1 MVNSMEKKHLNRKTV
16 LNVTSIGMFVAAIV
30 IAVITFVMSTKMAE
44 GGWAEFLHT
53 LDRLQDFIIS
63 LENKYLI
70 VIAILGVYV
79 LRGFLPIPFPFI
91 LMMTGVMFRPVN
103 AIIIN
108 TVGTSIV
115 LLITYYWGKK
125 TKGGVAIKKLNK
137 YDNIREMMSHH
148 GKTKL
153 GVLVALRIIPSVPM
167 NLVSKTY
174 GGMKFPIDGFL
185 VASLLGFFPKIWVY
199 SVMGGNIA
207 QPFTWRFMGPIIFL
221 LILSGF
227 VTLIVNI
234 TLEQRKGENK
244 NVKDSDA

>member
-1 MVNSMEKKHLNRKTV
+1 MEKKNLNRKKA
-16 LNVTSIGMFVAAIV
+16 LNLTSIGLFVAAGV
-30 IAVITFVMSTKMAE
+30 IAIITVVMSTKVAE

-53 LDRLQDFIIS
+53 LDRLQDFIMA
-63 LENKYLI
+63 LDNKYLI
-70 VIAILGVYV
+70 VIAILGIYV

-108 TVGTSIV
+108 TVGTTIV
-115 LLITYYWGKK
+115 LLITYYWGKL
-125 TKGGVAIKKLNK
+125 TNGGVAIKKLEK
-137 YDNIREMMSHH
+137 YDNVREMLSHH

-153 GVLVALRIIPSVPM
+153 GVLVALRLIPSVPM
-167 NLVSKTY
+167 NLVSKSF
-174 GGMKFPIDGFL
+174 GGMKFPLDAFI
-185 VASLLGFFPKIWVY
+185 VASLLGFFPKIWTY

-221 LILSGF
+221 LILSGIA
-227 VTLIVNI
+227 TLIVNFA
-234 TLEQRKGENK
+234 LEERKGDNK

>member
-1 MVNSMEKKHLNRKTV
+1 MEKKNLNRKKA
-16 LNVTSIGMFVAAIV
+16 LNFTSIGLFVAAIV
-30 IAVITFVMSTKMAE
+30 IAVITVVMSTKVAE

-53 LDRLQDFIIS
+53 LDRLQDFIMS
-63 LENKYLI
+63 LDDKYLI
-70 VIAILGVYV
+70 VIAILFVYV

-91 LMMTGVMFRPVN
+91 LIMTGVIFRPVN
-103 AIIIN
+103 AILIN
-108 TVGTSIV
+108 TLGTSIV
-115 LLITYYWGKK
+115 LLITYYWGKV
-125 TKGGVAIKKLNK
+125 TNGGVAIKKLEK

-153 GVLVALRIIPSVPM
+153 GVLVALRLVPSVPM
-167 NLVSKTY
+167 NMVSKAY
-174 GGMKFPIDGFL
+174 GGMKFPLDGFM

-207 QPFTWRFMGPIIFL
+207 QPFTWHFMGPIIFL

-227 VTLIVNI
+227 VTLIVNT

-244 NVKDSDA
+244 NVKNSDA

>member
-1 MVNSMEKKHLNRKTV
+1 MEKKNLNRKKV
-16 LNVTSIGMFVAAIV
+16 LYLTSIGLFVAAIV
-30 IAVITFVMSTKMAE
+30 IAVITIIMSTKMAE
-44 GGWAEFLHT
+44 GGWAEFLHA
-53 LDRLQDFIIS
+53 LDRLQEFIIS
-63 LENKYLI
+63 LENRHLI
-70 VIAILGVYV
+70 VLAILGVYI

-91 LMMTGVMFRPVN
+91 LMMTGVMFEPVH
-103 AIIIN
+103 AILIN
-108 TVGTSIV
+108 TLGTSIV
-115 LLITYYWGKK
+115 LLITYFWGKF
-125 TKGGVAIKKLNK
+125 TNGGVAVKKLEK
-137 YDNIREMMSHH
+137 YDNIRDMMSHH

-167 NLVSKTY
+167 NFVSKTY
-174 GGMKFPIDGFL
+174 GGMKFPIDGFM

-207 QPFTWRFMGPIIFL
+207 QPFTWQFMGPIIFL
-221 LILSGF
+221 LILSGI

>member
-1 MVNSMEKKHLNRKTV
+1 MEKKNLNRKKA
-16 LNVTSIGMFVAAIV
+16 LNLTSIGLFIAAGV
-30 IAVITFVMSTKMAE
+30 IAIITVVMSTKVAE

-53 LDRLQDFIIS
+53 LDRLQDFIMA
-63 LENKYLI
+63 LDNKYLI

-108 TVGTSIV
+108 TVGTTIV
-115 LLITYYWGKK
+115 LLITYFWGKL
-125 TKGGVAIKKLNK
+125 TNGGVAIKRLEK
-137 YDNIREMMSHH
+137 YDNVREMLGHH

-153 GVLVALRIIPSVPM
+153 GVLVALRLIPSVPM
-167 NLVSKTY
+167 NLVSKTF
-174 GGMKFPIDGFL
+174 GGMKFPLDGFI
-185 VASLLGFFPKIWVY
+185 VASLLGFFPKIWTY

-207 QPFTWRFMGPIIFL
+207 QPFTWHFMGPIIFL
-221 LILSGF
+221 LILSGIA
-227 VTLIVNI
+227 TLIVNFA
-234 TLEQRKGENK
+234 LEERKGDNK